1 MKYIQLV
8 TSTVTYANKG
18 RDVLKQYGI
27 KSDVKKV
34 QGTTAAGCLFGIV
47 VFETDEQRAK
57 DLLSDNGIKIVAVRE
72 LKA

>member
-18 RDVLKQYGI
+18 RDVLKQNGI

-34 QGTTAAGCLFGIV
+34 QGTMTAGCLFGIV
-47 VFETDEQRAK
+47 VSENDTERAK
-57 DLLSDNGIKIVAVRE
+57 ALLSDNGIKIVAVKE
-72 LKA
+72 LKV

>member
-47 VFETDEQRAK
+47 VSVADLDRAK
-57 DLLSDNGIKIVAVRE
+57 KILEDNNIKVVAVRE
-72 LKA
+72 LRT